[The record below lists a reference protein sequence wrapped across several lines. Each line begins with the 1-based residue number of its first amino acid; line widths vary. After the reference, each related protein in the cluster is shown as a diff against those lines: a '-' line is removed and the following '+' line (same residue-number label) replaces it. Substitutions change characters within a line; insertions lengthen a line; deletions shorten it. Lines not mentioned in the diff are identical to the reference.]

1 MPCKWWRLVRP
12 EASLFPVLAKR
23 SCEGPRMILPSSYQM
38 APGCSSRTWFRV
50 KVAKESFGINFFHI
64 FGRGIYCWNPFWR
77 GMIFSSEETKNTTK
91 KTTHAETMPFHCFPC
106 QPNSARRFFTFWALS
121 CAGFARGSTSR
132 ASCPKLEFFSGKMVG
147 GMKTMIDNWLQDMI
161 LSDEKMDNMVHLH
174 NTSNGG
180 FSLHFFAWDPWV
192 FSPLPKVWCGST
204 RRCGSL
210 PWDHFSVFGNEPSY
224 HSSPLCIAWFQST
237 SQAEHIVSTPRYCV
251 GLEKHDQVPRVGWL
265 WIYS

>member
-77 GMIFSSEETKNTTK
+77 GMIFSSEETKITTK

-180 FSLHFFAWDPWV
+180 FSLHFLHEIHE
-192 FSPLPKVWCGST
+192 FSLHCLRFDVALPEDAAPCHET
-204 RRCGSL
+204 IFRCLVMNLHIIPRPFVL
-210 PWDHFSVFGNEPSY
+210 PDSNQH
-224 HSSPLCIAWFQST
+224 HKLST
-237 SQAEHIVSTPRYCV
+237 SSRRLGTA
-251 GLEKHDQVPRVGWL
+251 
-265 WIYS
+265 